1 MVIRKP
7 PAASVVLMERDMTDA
22 EIRDAVLRELAWDS
36 RVDEAAV
43 GVTVQ
48 DRIVTLSGYVRSDAE
63 KMAAQEAAHHV
74 RGVLDVA
81 NDIIVKV
88 PFGLGHTDT
97 DLAGAV
103 RHALE
108 WDVDV
113 PDTRIR
119 STVYDGW
126 VTLEGDVDRLRQRED
141 AERAVRRLSG
151 VRGIENKIVVVVP
164 AIAPERIR
172 EAIEAALARQASRE
186 ARRID
191 VSVSDGVVTLSG
203 LVGSSA
209 ERRAIRGVVSHA
221 RGVRAVNDQL
231 RTAG

>member
-1 MVIRKP
+1 
-7 PAASVVLMERDMTDA
+7 MTDA

-36 RVDEAAV
+36 RVDEASV

-48 DRIVTLSGYVRSDAE
+48 DRVVTLSGHVRSDAE
-63 KMAAQEAAHHV
+63 KTAAQEAAHHV

-81 NDIIVKV
+81 NDIVVKV
-88 PFGLGHTDT
+88 PFGFGHTDG
-97 DLAGAV
+97 DLARAV

-119 STVYDGW
+119 STVADGW
-126 VTLEGDVDRLRQRED
+126 VTLEGDVDSVRQRED
-141 AERAVRRLSG
+141 AEHAVRRLSG
-151 VRGIENKIVVVVP
+151 VRGIANEIVVVAP
-164 AIAPERIR
+164 AIAPERVR
-172 EAIEAALARQASRE
+172 EAIEAALARQAARE
-186 ARRID
+186 ARHLD

-209 ERRAIRGVVSHA
+209 ERRAILGVVSHA
-221 RGVRAVNDQL
+221 RGVRAVNDRL